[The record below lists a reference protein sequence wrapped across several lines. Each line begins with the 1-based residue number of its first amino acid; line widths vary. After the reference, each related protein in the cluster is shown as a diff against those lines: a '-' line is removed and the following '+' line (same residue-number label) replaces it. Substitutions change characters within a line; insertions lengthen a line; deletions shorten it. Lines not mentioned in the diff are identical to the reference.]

1 MTWRAVPLAAVALAL
16 WAPAASAQGVGFLS
30 ENERLA
36 SYCAGV
42 SEARLRDLNEFLKN
56 QCTGSKRRECRE
68 TAAEL
73 EKAELRDRR
82 LWDYLTRQIIASRD
96 QGKREKTLSQNAI
109 AKGNNDWLTCK
120 RRDPRAPAE
129 ELLVCRESQGCLID
143 ARFGFLDQ

>member
-1 MTWRAVPLAAVALAL
+1 MKGRLGPLAAVALAL
-16 WAPAASAQGVGFLS
+16 WVPSASAQGVGFLT

-42 SEARLRDLNEFLKN
+42 AEARMRDMAEFLAN
-56 QCTGSKRRECRE
+56 QCTGSTRRECRE

-73 EKAELRDRR
+73 EKTKVRDQR
-82 LWDYLTRQIIASRD
+82 LWDYLTRQIITSRE
-96 QGKREKTLSQNAI
+96 QGKREKTLSQTMI

-120 RRDPRAPAE
+120 RRDPRKPAE
-129 ELLVCRESQGCLID
+129 ELLVCRESQGCLIE